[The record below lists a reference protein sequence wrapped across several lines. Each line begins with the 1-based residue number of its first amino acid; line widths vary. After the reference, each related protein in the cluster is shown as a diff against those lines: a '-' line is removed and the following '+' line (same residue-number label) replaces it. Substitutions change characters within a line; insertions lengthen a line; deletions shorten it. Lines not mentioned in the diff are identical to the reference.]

1 MRGSHWNILISK
13 KFMDLKA
20 EFDNFSKFMNNKV
33 IQSVDL
39 SIALGLNRLYP
50 SLISTMELVCYI
62 GFP

>member
-1 MRGSHWNILISK
+1 
-13 KFMDLKA
+13 MDLKA
-20 EFDNFSKFMNNKV
+20 EFDNFSKFMNNKI